1 MHSTTVLACH
11 KSKNES
17 QEDAFWPCRC
27 YGACESCIIFGDPE
41 LRPSIGISGLQG
53 PSQIREKREKERNE
67 LRDLVRNY
75 HLVKQYAI
83 HVVNIYI
90 YIYIYFSIIIGR
102 KESPCTESNRGCGPW
117 HVQRYCSSKGLRAG
131 LNYFLLIGSI
141 CIITCILLILKL
153 ACPGCQLQ
161 RWACPILSDGMH
173 NSGFSWWV
181 SFADSWDTFRCLSPT
196 AGGYDDWDWDI
207 WFLIYLKLKLY
218 IYKENQDHTQNAH
231 PCWDCRRL
239 HMYILL
245 LYLCGFSPIFNTMFQ
260 SLAACLPSTFFTPTM
275 SH

>member
-90 YIYIYFSIIIGR
+90 YIY
-102 KESPCTESNRGCGPW
+102 T
-117 HVQRYCSSKGLRAG
+117 
-131 LNYFLLIGSI
+131 
-141 CIITCILLILKL
+141 
-153 ACPGCQLQ
+153 
-161 RWACPILSDGMH
+161 
-173 NSGFSWWV
+173 
-181 SFADSWDTFRCLSPT
+181 
-196 AGGYDDWDWDI
+196 
-207 WFLIYLKLKLY
+207 Y
-218 IYKENQDHTQNAH
+218 I
-231 PCWDCRRL
+231 
-239 HMYILL
+239 
-245 LYLCGFSPIFNTMFQ
+245 SQ
-260 SLAACLPSTFFTPTM
+260 SL
-275 SH
+275 